1 MKKYQARTKKKKA
14 LFTRA
19 LLKTA
24 DALGY
29 KNPEDEGVGQL
40 IEYAKA
46 LIFLKANVNAY
57 RTYKCTCFAECTSKD
72 TRPPLILAINHLEL
86 VKALLLAGAQV
97 NARTIG
103 KKGKGTSALLE
114 AARYG
119 GEFGVALVQTL
130 LDVGA
135 SIEIRDKG
143 GATPLMRTA
152 AMYYHS
158 SATPESLPVITL
170 LLAAGAKVNR
180 QNYIGRTA
188 LMKAVRCRYHP
199 SIAETLLN
207 AGAKINTKDK
217 HGRTALMLALSSAEA
232 PIVTIKMLLAAG
244 ANPKQEDD
252 ISGSCAIDW
261 ARTEELKALLLGN

>member
-86 VKALLLAGAQV
+86 VKALLLA
-97 NARTIG
+97 
-103 KKGKGTSALLE
+103 
-114 AARYG
+114 
-119 GEFGVALVQTL
+119 
-130 LDVGA
+130 GA